1 MYLKLLIFLLLVGE
15 SLGNVF
21 TVSKNFPEF
30 YSPLSKLVI
39 DEASRNIYIGGKNL
53 LLHLNFD
60 LQEIGFDV
68 IGPVNN
74 SKECKPFD
82 GSCIYKTGTSFLKT
96 DNYVSILKTYKKN
109 HLLVCGTAR
118 QGLCYL
124 YSASNINSSQHFKT
138 TKYRD
143 QYRNFIGS
151 DKSAVMHITKSAD
164 GYDMFFIGQSYD
176 GRKLEYFYKE
186 FATLDI
192 RRSTS
197 GFIFDH
203 YSAVSFLSVCNTK
216 KNSFKIKF
224 LYIFEADNFIFHI
237 FIRSLNVTGSVLYE
251 TRISRLCKNEPH
263 YESYEEMSISCN
275 TPTKY
280 NMGLSAY
287 FHEDRLYMT
296 FGVRTYLSGI
306 FEADITQGSVV
317 CVYTV
322 QEIKTKFDNEVLT
335 KCFTGESTWGSPSWQ
350 CGDRKMCQQLTSV
363 RYNLTGVQFSDLAN
377 NVTLLGLPDD
387 LRNQM
392 TSILSAVKTSVRAT
406 LALATCRWCDQM

>member
-1 MYLKLLIFLLLVGE
+1 MYFKLLIFLLLVGE
-15 SLGNVF
+15 SLGDVF

-39 DEASRNIYIGGKNL
+39 DDASRSIYIGGKNL
-53 LLHLNFD
+53 LLHLNFN
-60 LQEIGFDV
+60 LQEIGSDI

-82 GSCIYKTGTSFLKT
+82 RSCIYKTGTSFVKT
-96 DNYVSILKTYKKN
+96 DNYVSILKTYRKN

-118 QGLCYL
+118 QGLCYM
-124 YSASNINSSQHFKT
+124 YNASYMNSSQHFKI

-143 QYRNFIGS
+143 EYRNFIGS
-151 DKSAVMHITKSAD
+151 DKSAVMHITKSTD

-192 RRSTS
+192 RSHGGWT
-197 GFIFDH
+197 FDH
-203 YSAVSFLSVCNTK
+203 FSAVSFLSVCNTK

-224 LYIFEADNFIFHI
+224 LLIFEADNFIFHI
-237 FIRSLNVTGSVLYE
+237 FIRSLNTSGSVLYE
-251 TRISRLCKNEPH
+251 TRISRLCKNELE
-263 YESYEEMSISCN
+263 YKSYEEMSISCN

-296 FGVRTYLSGI
+296 FGVTTYISGI

-317 CVYTV
+317 CIYTV
-322 QEIKTKFDNEVLT
+322 QEIKAKFDNEVLT

-350 CGDRKMCQQLTSV
+350 CGDRMMCPQLKSV
-363 RYNLTGVQFSDLAN
+363 RYNLTGV
-377 NVTLLGLPDD
+377 
-387 LRNQM
+387 
-392 TSILSAVKTSVRAT
+392 
-406 LALATCRWCDQM
+406 